1 MNGVAVE
8 SLLQMSKVPCKSK
21 VIAPNGLE
29 VVWEIITKEDNLGF
43 GMAVADIIKSAPHFH
58 KKMFE
63 IYILV
68 SGILEVFVNSKSKL
82 LSLPGE
88 GVRILPERNHWARS
102 YGEKIPARVL
112 VWSYPAWTLEDHH
125 LMK

>member
-1 MNGVAVE
+1 
-8 SLLQMSKVPCKSK
+8 MSKIVLAELVPVPSK
-21 VIAPNGLE
+21 NKVMAPDELE
-29 VVWEIITKEDNLGF
+29 LVWEIITKEDNLGF
-43 GMAVADIIKSAPHFH
+43 GMAVADIIKSVPHFH

-68 SGILEVFVNSKSKL
+68 SGILEVFVNGKSKL

-112 VWSYPAWTLEDHH
+112 AWSYPAWTLEDHH